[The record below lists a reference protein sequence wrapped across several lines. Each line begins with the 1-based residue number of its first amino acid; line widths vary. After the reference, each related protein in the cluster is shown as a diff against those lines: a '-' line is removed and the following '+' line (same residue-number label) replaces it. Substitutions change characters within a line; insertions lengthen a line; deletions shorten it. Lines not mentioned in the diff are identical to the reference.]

1 MLHRILRIQKEKEEL
16 ERKQLEAIM
25 KREQKRQELIRE
37 KEREV
42 LQLQV
47 ECSFILLLILS

>member
-1 MLHRILRIQKEKEEL
+1 MLHRVLRIQQEKEEV

-25 KREQKRQELIRE
+25 KREQKKQELIRE

-47 ECSFILLLILS
+47 GPSFILLLILS